1 MIFYDSYRQTDKL
14 SSVCKKKCLQMV
26 LTLFDGAVMTGC
38 IPAIIES
45 GDESFIRSYSE
56 RVIAPALVGHVS

>member
-1 MIFYDSYRQTDKL
+1 MIFMTTIDRHTNCHHL
-14 SSVCKKKCLQMV
+14 FAKKYLQMV

>member
-1 MIFYDSYRQTDKL
+1 
-14 SSVCKKKCLQMV
+14 MV